1 MSSLWMWIAVLSL
14 LALLFLLLPLLRANK
29 QTEQTSSD
37 IQQDNVDIFRER
49 LAELDAEKVQGTL
62 DEASYLAL
70 KAELEKTL
78 LQDVEG
84 KNKMNYKVMP
94 VSVTQALSVF
104 TAAIVLVVAS
114 LAVYL
119 HLGAS
124 DDYSDYLALKTQSEN
139 SQQTASGKNEAP
151 DFAKAIE
158 MLEQKLAENP
168 ADFEKAI
175 LLANSYMAVGKY
187 NKVVEVYDRLAKNLG
202 EQHADYARVKGSY
215 AQALFQAQGEKFTAD
230 VNVAIEQ
237 ALAADAQEST
247 ALILK
252 GIQAYTQADYTQAIT
267 LWEQAKVQAG
277 QAQTER
283 FIQPAIADA
292 RLKSGMVAV
301 APVAAKAEEQ
311 VAGKAEVIINL
322 SLAPELAGKVKPE
335 HTVFVFARAMGGR
348 MPLAIER
355 FQVKDLPKRIVL
367 DESKAAMPT
376 ATIASVDSVDIVAR
390 ISLSGTARPQ
400 AGDLFVEQKSVAVKA
415 AKELTLVINQV
426 Q

>member
-1 MSSLWMWIAVLSL
+1 MSSLWIWIAVLSL
-14 LALLFLLLPLLRANK
+14 LSLLFLLFPLLRANK
-29 QTEQTSSD
+29 QATQTGSD
-37 IQQDNVDIFRER
+37 VQQDNVNIFRER
-49 LAELDAEKVQGTL
+49 LAELDFEKEQNTL

-84 KNKMNYKVMP
+84 KNKVKYKVMP

-104 TAAIVLVVAS
+104 VTAIVLIIAS
-114 LAVYL
+114 LAVYS

-124 DDYSDYLALKTQSEN
+124 DDYADYLALKTQSES
-139 SQQTASGKNEAP
+139 SQQTAIGKEEAP

-168 ADFEKAI
+168 ADFEKSI
-175 LLANSYMAVGKY
+175 LLANSYMAIGNY

-202 EQHADYARVKGSY
+202 VQHKDYARVKGSY
-215 AQALFQAQGEKFTAD
+215 AQALFQAQGEKFTAE
-230 VNVAIEQ
+230 VNTAIEQ

-252 GIQAYTQADYTQAIT
+252 GIQAYMQAEYKQAIA

-277 QAQTER
+277 QTQTKR
-283 FIQPAIADA
+283 FIEPAIVDA
-292 RLKSGMVAV
+292 RLKSGMVPPVPAV
-301 APVAAKAEEQ
+301 KVETQVAA
-311 VAGKAEVIINL
+311 KAEVIINL

-390 ISLSGTARPQ
+390 ISLRGTAKPQ

-415 AKELTLVINQV
+415 GKELTLVINQV

>member
-14 LALLFLLLPLLRANK
+14 LALLFLLFPLLRANK
-29 QTEQTSSD
+29 RAEQTGSD
-37 IQQDNVDIFRER
+37 IQQDNVDIFHER
-49 LAELDAEKVQGTL
+49 LAELDAEKEQNTL

-84 KNKMNYKVMP
+84 KNKVKYKIEP

-104 TAAIVLVVAS
+104 VAAIVLIVAS
-114 LAVYL
+114 LAVYSD
-119 HLGAS
+119 LGAS
-124 DDYSDYLALKTQSEN
+124 DDYADYLALKAQSET
-139 SQQTASGKNEAP
+139 SQQTAIGKKDAP

-168 ADFEKAI
+168 ADFEKSI
-175 LLANSYMAVGKY
+175 LLANSYMAVGNY
-187 NKVVEVYDRLAKNLG
+187 NKVVEVYDRLANNLG
-202 EQHADYARVKGSY
+202 AQHKDYARVKGSY
-215 AQALFQAQGEKFTAD
+215 AQALFQAQGEKFTVE
-230 VNVAIEQ
+230 VNAAIEQ
-237 ALAADAQEST
+237 ALTADAQEST

-252 GIQAYTQADYTQAIT
+252 GIQVYMQAEYKQAIAF
-267 LWEQAKVQAG
+267 WEQAKVQAG
-277 QAQTER
+277 QTQTKR
-283 FIQPAIADA
+283 FIEPAIADA
-292 RLKSGMVAV
+292 RLKSGMVPPAPAV
-301 APVAAKAEEQ
+301 KAETQ
-311 VAGKAEVIINL
+311 VATAKSEVIINL

-390 ISLSGTARPQ
+390 ISLRGTAKPE

-415 AKELTLVINQV
+415 GKELTLVINQV